1 MARDWHEVFKT
12 WAKPP
17 SDTEEE
23 KGSRAAQ
30 MINSA
35 VRSSDALRSRHF
47 DVYATGS
54 YRNNTNIRLGSDIDV
69 AVVLLDAFY
78 ADYPAS
84 GPTAEM
90 LGHGPVSYGFTEFL
104 ADVSRALTSKFGA
117 EGVTQGDKAFNV
129 HENSYRLDADVSVF
143 LEYRRYTGERDADGT
158 WRYLSGTEMR
168 PRSDPARRIINW
180 HQQHYDQGVLRNTA
194 TKRRFK
200 RITRILKRL
209 RDEMAGQGT
218 SDAKSAAANVS
229 SFLIESLVFNAP
241 DTCFNLVEGS
251 YYEDVQAT
259 ISSLWNKTKDD
270 ATCADFFEVNRIK
283 PLFAAT
289 QPWNRAQAHEFL
301 LRVWQ
306 HVGFKK

>member
-30 MINSA
+30 MINGA
-35 VRSSDALRSRHF
+35 VRSSDALKSRGF

-78 ADYPAS
+78 ADYPVFS
-84 GPTAEM
+84 PTAEM
-90 LGHGPVSYGFTEFL
+90 LGHKPASYGLTEFL
-104 ADVSRALTSKFGA
+104 DDVSKALTSKFGA
-117 EGVTQGDKAFNV
+117 GGVTQGDKAFNV

-143 LEYRRYTGERDADGT
+143 VEHRRYTGKMNANGT
-158 WRYLSGTEMR
+158 WHYLSGVEMR
-168 PRSDPARRIINW
+168 PRSNPARRIINW
-180 HQQHYDQGVLRNTA
+180 HQQHYDHGVARNTA
-194 TKRRFK
+194 TRRRFK

-209 RDEMAGQGT
+209 RDEMRGQGT
-218 SDAKSAAANVS
+218 SDAKSAAANAS

-241 DTCFNLVEGS
+241 DTCFNLAEGS
-251 YYEDVQAT
+251 YYEDVRAT
-259 ISSLWNKTKDD
+259 ISSLWNTTKDD
-270 ATCADFFEVNRIK
+270 ASCADLFEVNRIK
-283 PLFAAT
+283 QLFAST
-289 QPWNRAQAHEFL
+289 QPWTRAQAHEFL
-301 LRVWQ
+301 LRAWQ